1 MDSLQSVASL
11 LNGPMWTFFCV
22 LSRLGPLLV
31 LMPPLQGTTIPMRIK
46 TLVVLMVSF
55 VLTPIILEFS
65 TPLPSSLFDLTIGL
79 VKELLLGL
87 LFGTSAAIVVSTLQI
102 GGQIVSTLA
111 SLDVA
116 QAADPTT
123 QESTT
128 VISQLFTW
136 IAMLLFLVLGGH
148 RVIVG
153 VCIDSFTHY
162 PAGGVTIDETW
173 LRQLY
178 ELIGHSMSV
187 GLRAAGPAAIT
198 LLLANLVTALIGR
211 TLPQLNIMAIG
222 FSLNVT
228 ILLIVLALSVTSI
241 GWVFQD
247 ELGLWVEKTIDLFPS
262 VKDA

>member
-65 TPLPSSLFDLTIGL
+65 TPLPSSLFDLTLGL
-79 VKELLLGL
+79 IKELLLGL

-148 RVIVG
+148 RAIVG
-153 VCIDSFTHY
+153 VCIDSFNHY
-162 PAGGVTIDETW
+162 PAGGVSIDDTW
-173 LRQLY
+173 LRQIY

-247 ELGLWVEKTIDLFPS
+247 ELALWVEKTIDLLPGI
-262 VKDA
+262 KEA

>member
-1 MDSLQSVASL
+1 MESLQSVAAL

-22 LSRLGPLLV
+22 LCRLGPLLV
-31 LMPPLQGTTIPMRIK
+31 MMPPLQGTTIPMRIK

-65 TPLPSSLFDLTIGL
+65 TPLPSSLFELTLGL
-79 VKELLLGL
+79 IKELLLGL
-87 LFGTSAAIVVSTLQI
+87 LFGTSATIVVSTLQI

-153 VCIDSFTHY
+153 VCIDSFTCY
-162 PAGGVTIDETW
+162 PAGGVSMDDAW

-178 ELIGHSMSV
+178 DLMGHSMSV

-247 ELGLWVEKTIDLFPS
+247 ELSLWVEKTIDLLPEL
-262 VKDA
+262 KGA

>member
-65 TPLPSSLFDLTIGL
+65 TPLPSSLFDLALGL

-87 LFGTSAAIVVSTLQI
+87 LFGTSATIVVSTLQI

-153 VCIDSFTHY
+153 VCIDSFTYY
-162 PAGGVTIDETW
+162 PAGGVTIDDTW

-178 ELIGHSMSV
+178 NLIGHSMSV

-247 ELGLWVEKTIDLFPS
+247 ELGLWVEKMIDMFPN
-262 VKDA
+262 VKGA

>member
-1 MDSLQSVASL
+1 M
-11 LNGPMWTFFCV
+11 
-22 LSRLGPLLV
+22 
-31 LMPPLQGTTIPMRIK
+31 MPPLQGTTIPMRIK

-65 TPLPSSLFDLTIGL
+65 TPLPSSLFELTLGL
-79 VKELLLGL
+79 IKELLLGL
-87 LFGTSAAIVVSTLQI
+87 LFGTSATIVVSTLQI

-148 RVIVG
+148 RIIVG
-153 VCIDSFTHY
+153 VCIDSFTNY
-162 PAGGVTIDETW
+162 PAGGVSINEAW
-173 LRQLY
+173 LRQLFD
-178 ELIGHSMSV
+178 LIGHSMSV

-211 TLPQLNIMAIG
+211 TLPQLNIMAVG

-228 ILLIVLALSVTSI
+228 ILLIVLTLSVTSI

-247 ELGLWVEKTIDLFPS
+247 ELGLWVEKTMDLLPE
-262 VKDA
+262 VKGA